1 MRTRYRNIAR
11 VVKPHGTKGE
21 VVVVALRGLPFLL
34 EEGMRVALTPPAL
47 GRERFSTVVESDG
60 TYEDESALVRFSCA
74 DNLDDASALSGCFV
88 LADDADLDLGP
99 LTAPIDEIV
108 GREVVDE
115 RYGVLGTITEVI
127 LAPANDAWVI
137 DVPYGELIIPVVDS
151 VVLDLPETGAVS
163 VAVPGGIV
171 PDEAGSTGENA

>member
-1 MRTRYRNIAR
+1 M
-11 VVKPHGTKGE
+11 VKPHGTKGE

-60 TYEDESALVRFSCA
+60 EYEDESALVRFSCA
-74 DNLDDASALSGCFV
+74 HDLDAASALSGCYV
-88 LADDADLDLGP
+88 LANDDDLDLDP
-99 LTAPIDEIV
+99 LVAPIDELV
-108 GREVVDE
+108 GRDVVDE
-115 RYGVLGTITEVI
+115 RYGALGTITEVI

-137 DVPYGELIIPVVDS
+137 DGPYGELIVPVIES
-151 VVLDLPETGAVS
+151 VVLDLPETGAVR

-171 PDEAGSTGENA
+171 PTEAESAGESA

>member
-1 MRTRYRNIAR
+1 M
-11 VVKPHGTKGE
+11 VKPHGTKGE

-60 TYEDESALVRFSCA
+60 EYEDESALVRFSCA
-74 DNLDDASALSGCFV
+74 HDLDAASALSGCYV
-88 LADDADLDLGP
+88 LANDADLDLDP
-99 LTAPIDEIV
+99 LVAPIDELV
-108 GREVVDE
+108 GRDVVDE
-115 RYGVLGTITEVI
+115 RYGALGTITEVI

-137 DVPYGELIIPVVDS
+137 DGPYGELIVPVIES
-151 VVLDLPETGAVS
+151 VVLDLPETGAVR

-171 PDEAGSTGENA
+171 PTEAESAGESA

>member
-1 MRTRYRNIAR
+1 M
-11 VVKPHGTKGE
+11 VKPHGTKGE

-60 TYEDESALVRFSCA
+60 EYEDESALVRFSCA
-74 DNLDDASALSGCFV
+74 HDLDAASALSGCYV
-88 LADDADLDLGP
+88 LANDADLDLDP
-99 LTAPIDEIV
+99 LVAPVDELV
-108 GREVVDE
+108 GRDVVDE
-115 RYGVLGTITEVI
+115 RYGALGTITEVI

-137 DVPYGELIIPVVDS
+137 DGPYGELIVPVIES
-151 VVLDLPETGAVS
+151 VVLDLPETGAVR

-171 PDEAGSTGENA
+171 PTEAESAGESA

>member
-1 MRTRYRNIAR
+1 M
-11 VVKPHGTKGE
+11 VKPHGTKGE

-60 TYEDESALVRFSCA
+60 EYEDESALVRFSCA
-74 DNLDDASALSGCFV
+74 HDLDAASALSGCYV
-88 LADDADLDLGP
+88 LANDADLDLDP
-99 LTAPIDEIV
+99 LVAPIDELV
-108 GREVVDE
+108 GRDVVDE
-115 RYGVLGTITEVI
+115 RYGALGTITEVI

-137 DVPYGELIIPVVDS
+137 DGPYGELIVPVIES
-151 VVLDLPETGAVS
+151 VVLDLPETGAVR

-171 PDEAGSTGENA
+171 PTEVESAGESA